1 MQSCVLLNR
10 PFFAV
15 LVVVAVQH
23 YTIVLFF
30 GWRGASLL
38 ALAIYNIIHFA
49 DSNLGRL

>member
-23 YTIVLFF
+23 YTIVLF
-30 GWRGASLL
+30 WVARS
-38 ALAIYNIIHFA
+38 FA
-49 DSNLGRL
+49 FSPGYL